1 MIQYIDLLSNREQAT
16 LILLCIFVISGL
28 FRSEVRESI
37 LQLIRSFLS
46 RAILLTLLALST
58 FILFE
63 VWIGSQLGWWNVKLV
78 KDTVIWSV
86 VSGSVLLIKGVLE
99 ANKDPHFFRNAA
111 SATIAP
117 TVFITFF
124 LNLTALSLLAEVF
137 WQLITAI
144 FTIMS
149 VITHALYEREN
160 EPVKKLWYGILTL
173 IGYGILALI
182 GFTWLVYTVHHVFET
197 WAQLDGYQLFREF
210 ALPIWLTIGLL
221 PFLFALSLYAAYE
234 YPFRLLNIETN
245 VCRLRWRARLALL
258 IKLHFRSRS
267 IAQFRPYWIK
277 KLVDS
282 NRFIEACG
290 VVRVFKQELL
300 ERDRSI
306 QAEQERLQYYAGV
319 DGTDSEGRR
328 LDRREFKETTDAL
341 RWLAT
346 CHMGHYRKRNR
357 YHRNLLRLFNDDFTT
372 QGLTKPSGIVMKVSR
387 DGQRWYA
394 YRQTVSGWCFAIGAA
409 GPPPNQWEYD
419 GYKPPCG
426 YPGKDPSWGDGPFDA
441 TVNKNW
447 GLLT

>member
-1 MIQYIDLLSNREQAT
+1 MTQYGDLLSNREQAT

-37 LQLIRSFLS
+37 LQLIRRILS
-46 RAILLTLLALST
+46 RAILLSLFLL
-58 FILFE
+58 FMYILLE
-63 VWIGSQLGWWNVKLV
+63 VWAGYRLGWWNVKLV
-78 KDTVIWSV
+78 KDTVLWSV
-86 VSGSVLLIKGVLE
+86 VSGTVLLCKGVLE
-99 ANKDPHFFRNAA
+99 ANKGPRFFRNAA
-111 SATIAP
+111 SATVAP

-124 LNLTALSLLAEVF
+124 LNLTSLSLIAEILLQPVIAVLAV
-137 WQLITAI
+137 
-144 FTIMS
+144 MS
-149 VITHALYEREN
+149 LYTHASNEREY
-160 EPVKKLWYGILTL
+160 ETVRKLCD
-173 IGYGILALI
+173 GILALI
-182 GFTWLVYTVHHVFET
+182 LISWLAHTVLHVLKT
-197 WAQLDGYQLFREF
+197 WALLDGYQMFREF

-245 VCRLRWRARLALL
+245 VCRLRWRARLALF

-267 IAQFRPYWIK
+267 IVQFRPYWIK
-277 KLVDS
+277 KLVDTNS
-282 NRFIEACG
+282 VTEACG
-290 VVRVFKQELL
+290 VVREFKEELL

-306 QAEQERLQYYAGV
+306 QAEQERLKYYADV

-357 YHRNLLRLFNDDFTT
+357 YDQNLLHLFNDDFTT
-372 QGLTKPSGIVMKVSR
+372 QGLTRPSGIVMKVSR

-394 YRQTVSGWCFAIGAA
+394 YRHTISGWCFAIGAA
-409 GPPPNQWEYD
+409 GPPPDQWEYD
-419 GYKPPCG
+419 GLKPPCG
-426 YPGKDPSWGDGPFDA
+426 FPGKDPSWGDGPFDA

-447 GLLT
+447 GLNY